1 MFSPYVLILVWI
13 GFVALVTSRVQ
24 FQRLETVCG
33 TKEPRYPWLFAFLVF
48 LPIIWMAGNRTYVG
62 DTYAYRTT
70 FLKMPSSF
78 AEIPAYM
85 QGITK
90 DKGFLSKEYMQV
102 AKNPPNT
109 LTLKS
114 VDIKSFSM

>member
-1 MFSPYVLILVWI
+1 MKLYKFEINHMTIL
-13 GFVALVTSRVQ
+13 
-24 FQRLETVCG
+24 
-33 TKEPRYPWLFAFLVF
+33 
-48 LPIIWMAGNRTYVG
+48 
-62 DTYAYRTT
+62 
-70 FLKMPSSF
+70 LKNL
-78 AEIPAYM
+78 
-85 QGITK
+85 TK